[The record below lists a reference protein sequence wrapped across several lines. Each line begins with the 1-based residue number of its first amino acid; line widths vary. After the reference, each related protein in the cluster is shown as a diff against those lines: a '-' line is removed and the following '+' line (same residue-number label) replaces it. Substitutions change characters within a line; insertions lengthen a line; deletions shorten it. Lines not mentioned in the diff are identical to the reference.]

1 MSLLFNILS
10 RFVIAFPLRSK
21 HLFYFL
27 AAVTIFSDFGAQEN
41 RICHCIPFFPCY
53 WLWSDGTRWNDVNFF
68 ECWILHQIFHSIF
81 SPSSRG
87 SLVPLHLLPLDW
99 YHLRIW
105 GCWYFSQKFDSSL
118 WFMLIGCR
126 VLNERSNFMF
136 WKAPVFPVLSFHFFF
151 YTLFSGYL
159 I

>member
-118 WFMLIGCR
+118 WFMLDKITWEKS
-126 VLNERSNFMF
+126 VEKEV
-136 WKAPVFPVLSFHFFF
+136 KAKDWEYWCLPKHEVTSF
-151 YTLFSGYL
+151 